1 MTDSNNTHASKH
13 GKNTAQEVLEESM
26 KVSDETSSLATIR
39 DILFGAQAKEIEQKR
54 QDLHQDFQ
62 HGLNSLKRETHSQF
76 EQISADIQTLY
87 RLLND
92 ESDQRQADK
101 EETYQRID
109 NLKTSLDDSNTK
121 HLNAQDSLQLKIRS
135 ETERL
140 EKQTRQMNDEISA
153 KLEIAAK
160 ELKSD
165 KTDRSDL
172 AKMLRGVAEQLL
184 DETKS

>member
-1 MTDSNNTHASKH
+1 MTDSNNARAPKH
-13 GKNTAQEVLEESM
+13 EKNTAQEVLAESM
-26 KVSDETSSLATIR
+26 KVSDETSSLDTIR
-39 DILFGAQAKEIEQKR
+39 DILFGNQAKEIEQKR
-54 QDLHQDFQ
+54 QDLHHDIQ
-62 HGLNSLKRETHSQF
+62 HGLSTLKTETKSQF

-92 ESDQRQADK
+92 ETDQRQADK
-101 EETYQRID
+101 GEINQRID
-109 NLKTSLDDSNTK
+109 GLKTSLDDSNTK

-135 ETERL
+135 ESERL
-140 EKQTRQMNDEISA
+140 EQQTRQMNDDISA

-184 DETKS
+184 DEQKS